1 MTECTRKPA
10 EEFLES
16 YLLGTLPEDEAQRFE
31 EHYFDCPACLSQVE
45 ALQAASRQLHLAPR
59 RGFRPTLSWP
69 YRLAGL
75 GAIAALL
82 LIGFVVLHG
91 KRPPQPT
98 MAHSPVTAPPAEQAP
113 SKPAGPASLA
123 VAQLA
128 DLALPPFRGSTL
140 RGESQDP
147 HFTAGMKDY
156 AQRDCAHAVTALS
169 QVPAEDQDSLA
180 SRFFS
185 GVCRMHQ
192 GDLSGASK
200 ALRALAEAGDSP
212 QQEAALYY
220 LAQIALASNDAAAAR
235 RYLGRTVALRGDF
248 ERQARAQLTQLQ
260 SAGSKQ

>member
-123 VAQLA
+123 VSRLHAARREPGSPLHCRNEGLRTERLRA
-128 DLALPPFRGSTL
+128 RG
-140 RGESQDP
+140 
-147 HFTAGMKDY
+147 
-156 AQRDCAHAVTALS
+156 DCA
-169 QVPAEDQDSLA
+169 
-180 SRFFS
+180 
-185 GVCRMHQ
+185 
-192 GDLSGASK
+192 LSGAGRGSGFARF
-200 ALRALAEAGDSP
+200 ALLQRRVPDASGRPFRSFQSTAGP
-212 QQEAALYY
+212 
-220 LAQIALASNDAAAAR
+220 
-235 RYLGRTVALRGDF
+235 GRCR
-248 ERQARAQLTQLQ
+248 
-260 SAGSKQ
+260 